1 MGTRQKNSKKKKEAF
16 DIDALE
22 NMTPKE
28 KNMIFS
34 ILGKYKGVL
43 IPLLLFILLNIICMI
58 LTLLLTFKLI

>member
-28 KNMIFS
+28 QNMIFS
-34 ILGKYKGVL
+34 ILGKYKVVL

>member
-28 KNMIFS
+28 QNMVFS

>member
-16 DIDALE
+16 DLDDLE
-22 NMTPKE
+22 SMTPKE
-28 KNMIFS
+28 QNMVFS
-34 ILGKYKGVL
+34 ILGKYKGVV

>member
-1 MGTRQKNSKKKKEAF
+1 MAKVGRPKKRKEAF

-28 KNMIFS
+28 QNMVFS
-34 ILGKYKGVL
+34 ILGKYKGVV